1 MAIRWYPY
9 LLVFFLTLII
19 TIIAAPSSD
28 TTKDDNDNSVSESP
42 DQISFLPAESESKE
56 TENEQSS
63 KVTPSQNT
71 PETRR
76 YDYLDYVDDNSE
88 QRYSDNEYG
97 IAPNQQNE
105 GQGDVMEPSLYS
117 MQEVGDYPA
126 YDFSNA
132 LYRRKRN
139 LRSRALPLRERSF
152 RSSLKDLLSR
162 RKRLSR
168 RALRL
173 KRQTNVDNL
182 LALLGPISEMENGGR
197 FEDLDEV
204 PSGYGILPVDL
215 TEQQNSDYGY
225 NTYAVPETLEDY
237 EPSRLLMKDE
247 ELDLPVYRQHDN
259 DQSWM
264 YRRQPVFTVARRSP
278 SYFYPVDY
286 RFLAFPG
293 QKKRSINQGKWGKVV
308 ETQSNYNPSDELARL
323 YALANLLAEA
333 EEPEYRY
340 RRSA

>member
-42 DQISFLPAESESKE
+42 DVKDKRSQEEIMFGNQQNKPANLMDDIISYEQKKDEEPIFTPAVNNASEIQKTESESKE

-117 MQEVGDYPA
+117 M
-126 YDFSNA
+126 
-132 LYRRKRN
+132 
-139 LRSRALPLRERSF
+139 
-152 RSSLKDLLSR
+152 
-162 RKRLSR
+162 
-168 RALRL
+168 
-173 KRQTNVDNL
+173 
-182 LALLGPISEMENGGR
+182 
-197 FEDLDEV
+197 
-204 PSGYGILPVDL
+204 
-215 TEQQNSDYGY
+215 
-225 NTYAVPETLEDY
+225 
-237 EPSRLLMKDE
+237 
-247 ELDLPVYRQHDN
+247 
-259 DQSWM
+259 
-264 YRRQPVFTVARRSP
+264 
-278 SYFYPVDY
+278 
-286 RFLAFPG
+286 
-293 QKKRSINQGKWGKVV
+293 
-308 ETQSNYNPSDELARL
+308 
-323 YALANLLAEA
+323 
-333 EEPEYRY
+333 
-340 RRSA
+340 